1 MATQHFKIEGLKEL
15 DEALKELPKATARN
29 VLLRVL
35 KKEAQPIADDAA
47 AFAPDDPTT
56 GGKDLRGSM
65 LVLSVPA
72 KRRAS
77 DVEVAVGPSTKTFYG
92 QFQEFG
98 VAHHGPQPFLRP
110 SWDSNVMGVLN
121 GIRDRLAEEIEK
133 ARKRLA
139 RKAERDAAKMK

>member
-1 MATQHFKIEGLKEL
+1 MATQNFKVEGLKEL
-15 DEALKELPKATARN
+15 EEALKELPKATARN
-29 VLLRVL
+29 VLLRTL

-47 AFAPDDPTT
+47 AFAPDDPRT
-56 GGKDLRGSM
+56 GGKDLRTSM
-65 LVLSVPA
+65 LVLSVPT
-72 KRRAS
+72 KSRES
-77 DVEVAVGPSTKTFYG
+77 DVEIAVGPSTKTFYG

-98 VAHHGPQPFLRP
+98 TAHHGPQPFLRP